1 MLRGRSAGDPLS
13 PHPAETR
20 RARRRIRRLLLI
32 YLGLAPFVFIAI
44 FPVYWMAIT
53 AFKEDADL
61 YRMDL
66 VPFWFHMAPTLQHFR
81 YLIRHTYFSGWFL
94 NTMSLSVC
102 LVLVTLVTAVPAA
115 YALARLRLPGAG
127 NLGVAMF
134 MTYLV
139 PPIIIFLPLARV
151 VGTLGLFDS
160 WWALVVVY
168 PTFTIPFCTWLLM
181 GFFRSLPREIEEA
194 AWLDGCGLMG
204 GILRVVLPLSRPG
217 IAIAAIF
224 AFTLAMQ
231 ESLYA
236 VVYVAPRDQTTL
248 TVGVATSLIRGD
260 IFYWGSLMAAA
271 LVVGLPVAILYTM
284 FLDHFIRGLTASGAS

>member
-1 MLRGRSAGDPLS
+1 MTPRAG
-13 PHPAETR
+13 
-20 RARRRIRRLLLI
+20 RRLRRNLLI
-32 YLGLAPFVFIAI
+32 YAGLAPFVVVAV
-44 FPVYWMAIT
+44 FPVYWMAVT
-53 AFKEDADL
+53 AFKEEADL

-66 VPFWFHMAPTLQHFR
+66 VPFWFHMAPTLKNFHILLNRSDFPV
-81 YLIRHTYFSGWFL
+81 WFV
-94 NTMSLSVC
+94 NTMLLSIC
-102 LVLVTLVTAVPAA
+102 LVAITLATAVPTG
-115 YALARLRLPGAG
+115 YALSRLRLPGAG
-127 NLGVAMF
+127 NLGIAMF

-194 AWLDGCGLMG
+194 AWLDGCGLVG
-204 GILRVVLPLSRPG
+204 GILRVVLPLARPG

-248 TVGVATSLIRGD
+248 AVGVATSLIRGD